1 MVRWYDFGGSCAG
14 ERFAEQDRLLK
25 KRGYRMLR
33 LLLRWFLQALALLLV
48 AYFVPGFH
56 VSNLPAALIAVV
68 VIGLLNATLGLLLK
82 LITLPLGI
90 LTLGLFFLVINAIM
104 LEVASAIVPGF
115 HVASFGA
122 AFIGAVILAV
132 LHMIVEAIAD

>member
-1 MVRWYDFGGSCAG
+1 MF
-14 ERFAEQDRLLK
+14 RLLF
-25 KRGYRMLR
+25 RW
-33 LLLRWFLQALALLLV
+33 LLSAVALILV
-48 AYFVPGFH
+48 GKFVPGFSVH
-56 VSNLPAALIAVV
+56 NFPAALIAALI
-68 VIGLLNATLGLLLK
+68 IGLLNATLGLLLK

-122 AFIGAVILAV
+122 AFIGAVCLAV
-132 LHMIVEAIAD
+132 LHMIIEAVTD